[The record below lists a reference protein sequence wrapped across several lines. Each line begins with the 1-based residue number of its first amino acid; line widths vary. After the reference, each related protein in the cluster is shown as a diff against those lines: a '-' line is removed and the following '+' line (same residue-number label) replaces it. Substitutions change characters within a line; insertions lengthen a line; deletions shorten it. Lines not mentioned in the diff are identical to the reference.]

1 MVLIELDL
9 EYAKNDRREKMRFSE
24 ETTRT
29 LNNIMLTILFTL
41 MWILLLIGVSCI
53 LDLTLGHVKSG
64 YILFF
69 TMPIYGILYKKCFNF
84 LQKKRVI

>member
-1 MVLIELDL
+1 
-9 EYAKNDRREKMRFSE
+9 MRFSE

-29 LNNIMLTILFTL
+29 LNNIVLTLLFSL
-41 MWILLLIGVSCI
+41 MWILLLIGVSSV
-53 LDLTLGHVKSG
+53 LDLTLGHVNSG

-69 TMPIYGILYKKCFNF
+69 TLPIYGVLYKKVFNL